1 MTLREKYESKSPF
14 AEGIYFGPSFKT
26 LIFFFGVGQRGT
38 KLLKVTFAFFF
49 FFFPC
54 NYTKQQTRD
63 SGQSVV
69 KYLCGASL
77 HNIRLSVFE
86 CPVIL

>member
-1 MTLREKYESKSPF
+1 MKVKVHLPKEYILAHLLKH
-14 AEGIYFGPSFKT
+14 SF
-26 LIFFFGVGQRGT
+26 FFFGVGQRGT

-77 HNIRLSVFE
+77 HNIRLSIFE